1 MHLLSRHQTEV
12 QDSLLSTATHMVQR
26 IKEICNTKNKNKD
39 IFSDREIP
47 TNRSSDQ
54 SNSDSKKLLQKLAS
68 RVDTIESDF
77 ADDNI
82 PERHLYLLR
91 DLRLRVVEIEK
102 KLTQELEEQRDRWLS
117 ERNTLIRTTQ
127 DSIDE
132 VLSSY
137 LALRKVP

>member
-1 MHLLSRHQTEV
+1 MCLFIYISFYMILKHSLDLLSRHQTEV

-26 IKEICNTKNKNKD
+26 IKEICNTKSKNKD

-47 TNRSSDQ
+47 TNRASDQ

-91 DLRLRVVEIEK
+91 DLR
-102 KLTQELEEQRDRWLS
+102 
-117 ERNTLIRTTQ
+117 
-127 DSIDE
+127 
-132 VLSSY
+132 
-137 LALRKVP
+137 